1 VGEPGGHSEGSHSTV
16 RGGRPGDEV
25 WDLWYPGAGATGIS
39 FARAVVAGERAKDP
53 VLVHAAP
60 PRLDVT
66 VRAVDGRVLA
76 AARELRRGEPG
87 PMSYLVRE
95 GAEIRLEDGWPSPS
109 DLGRLVILP
118 GGEVGVLTA
127 WWHAEDHSEWTWS
140 VEFHNTR

>member
-1 VGEPGGHSEGSHSTV
+1 MSASGGHGEAGSSTV

-39 FARAVVAGERAKDP
+39 FARALLAGERAAGR

-66 VRAVDGRVLA
+66 VRTIDGQVHA
-76 AARELRRGEPG
+76 TARELERGEPG
-87 PMSYLVRE
+87 PMCCLLRE
-95 GAEIRLEDGWPSPS
+95 GTEIRLEDRWPSQS

-127 WWHAEDHSEWTWS
+127 WWHADDHSEWTWS

>member
-1 VGEPGGHSEGSHSTV
+1 M
-16 RGGRPGDEV
+16 

-39 FARAVVAGERAKDP
+39 FARALLAGERAGDRL
-53 VLVHAAP
+53 LVHAAP

-66 VRAVDGRVLA
+66 VCTVDGRVLA
-76 AARELRRGEPG
+76 ATRELTRSAPG
-87 PMSYLVRE
+87 PMSYLVRD
-95 GAEIRLEDGWPSPS
+95 GADIRLDDGWPSQS

-118 GGEVGVLTA
+118 GGEVGILTA